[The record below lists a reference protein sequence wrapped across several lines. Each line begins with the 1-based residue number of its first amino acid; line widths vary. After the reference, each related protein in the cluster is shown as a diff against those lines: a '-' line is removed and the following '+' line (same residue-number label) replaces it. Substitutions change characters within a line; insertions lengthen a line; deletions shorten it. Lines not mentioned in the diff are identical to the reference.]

1 VLRKSLFSI
10 SAALVLVA
18 GPLAAQGPKA
28 KVGGA
33 DARTFEIKMI
43 EVTPTKFEFSPDSI
57 TVRQGDIVRFTQT
70 KVNAHNMVFKV
81 VPAGVDL
88 GDLKEG
94 PYMLAVEQ
102 VHQFTI
108 DKRFVPGTY
117 NYTCTPHEV
126 LGMKGR
132 IIVVK

>member
-1 VLRKSLFSI
+1 MFRKSLFSL

-18 GPLAAQGPKA
+18 APLAAQGPKA
-28 KVGGA
+28 ELGGTEPK
-33 DARTFEIKMI
+33 TFEIKMLEI
-43 EVTPTKFEFSPDSI
+43 TPTKFEFSPATI

-70 KVNAHNMVFKV
+70 KVNAHNIVFKA

-94 PYMLAVEQ
+94 PYMMVVSQ

-108 DKRFVPGTY
+108 DKRFAPGTY
-117 NYTCTPHEV
+117 DFTCTPHEV
-126 LGMKGR
+126 FGMKGQ